1 MHFAAIY
8 SLDHKSSGAAM
19 CAKQGMGNEEE
30 RDISDYLS
38 NTESSITVMW
48 MALSKAV
55 KVRKGTIPM
64 AVHPHKCKC
73 AVYVGQG
80 ESRLLPHKSN
90 TRSWLSPS
98 LFLSACTRVRGKD
111 GTFWSCG
118 QCMLEPYEQ
127 EEALGWAGNTEMET
141 KLLVFSPACVGWSL
155 TNQSAEF
162 PYALLLSCWL
172 QVCIIWDVQ
181 NPPFFLTLKPTSNIT
196 AFGLV
201 QFLKAYDHNN
211 LISHV

>member
-19 CAKQGMGNEEE
+19 CAKQGMRNEEE
-30 RDISDYLS
+30 RDISDYLD

-80 ESRLLPHKSN
+80 ETRLLPHKSN

-98 LFLSACTRVRGKD
+98 LFLSASTRVRGKD
-111 GTFWSCG
+111 GTFWSCS

-127 EEALGWAGNTEMET
+127 EDALGWAGKQSFLCFLQPVWGEVLQISLQNFHM
-141 KLLVFSPACVGWSL
+141 LLC
-155 TNQSAEF
+155 
-162 PYALLLSCWL
+162 
-172 QVCIIWDVQ
+172 
-181 NPPFFLTLKPTSNIT
+181 
-196 AFGLV
+196 
-201 QFLKAYDHNN
+201 
-211 LISHV
+211 SHVDCRSV